1 MKTRLLSK
9 LSNSELLVLLLAQ
22 SPEGKIEG
30 RTRLEKVVYL
40 LKQLGRVNFTYE
52 FVPYHYGPYSR
63 ELVEDLDQLEEF
75 GLVDEVM
82 NTDEYGVIRYDYLLT
97 NEGAQLVEEIQLKLG
112 KDELRNLMKAYDEW
126 KDRRTYEL
134 IALAK
139 FTMAESKPR

>member
-1 MKTRLLSK
+1 MKTRLLSRLK
-9 LSNSELLVLLLAQ
+9 NSELLLLLLAR

-52 FVPYHYGPYSR
+52 FVPYHYGPYCR
-63 ELVEDLDQLEEF
+63 ELVEDLDQLKEI
-75 GLVDEVM
+75 GLVDERM
-82 NTDEYGVIRYDYLLT
+82 NTDDYGVLRYDYRLT
-97 NEGAQLVEEIQLKLG
+97 GEGEQLAEEIEQRLG
-112 KDELRNLMKAYDEW
+112 KDELGSLIKAFDEW

-139 FTMAESKPR
+139 FTMSEEK

>member
-9 LSNSELLVLLLAQ
+9 LKNSELLLLLLAR

-63 ELVEDLDQLEEF
+63 ELVEDLDQLKEI
-75 GLVDEVM
+75 GLVDEGM
-82 NTDEYGVIRYDYLLT
+82 NTDDYGVLRYDYKLT
-97 NEGAQLVEEIQLKLG
+97 SEGGQLAEEIEQKLG
-112 KDELRNLMKAYDEW
+112 R
-126 KDRRTYEL
+126 
-134 IALAK
+134 
-139 FTMAESKPR
+139 ESWQITRVGR